1 MIEKALMILIFM
13 YAVSFSALAGQYFIG
28 DVLDMELTNWQGAPI
43 RSGIL
48 DFLNQDTLNEVT
60 SDIANVNNTRNN
72 TLDAV
77 TQSFELGLT
86 IGFDL
91 LTLLTGTYIFNLM
104 YLLLGEQS
112 GIFIAGFVAI
122 YAILL
127 GRAIIAYLRGV

>member
-1 MIEKALMILIFM
+1 MILIFM

-28 DVLDMELTNWQGAPI
+28 DVLDMELTNWEGTPI